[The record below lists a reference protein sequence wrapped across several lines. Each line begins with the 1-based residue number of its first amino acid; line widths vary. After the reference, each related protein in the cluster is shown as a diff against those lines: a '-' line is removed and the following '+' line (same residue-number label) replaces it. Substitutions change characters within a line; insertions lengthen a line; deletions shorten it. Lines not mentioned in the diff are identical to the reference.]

1 MNVFDR
7 KYCIVDNT
15 GNYYSINEYDA
26 LVAVKDQTTAQ
37 WFDILE
43 ANRRITS
50 SGMSNMLRTV
60 KADKKMMKKKDA
72 TKPVHIENLQLDEE
86 VELSIDDIDLQQL
99 AQELQYL
106 QLNLPA
112 HQTKL
117 RKQQTAVDEEICDL
131 LHFIEL
137 YQMDDDKSL
146 ELVARIRDCRQ
157 KRREIKDELYR
168 EETFS
173 KLFSSGGMNNLLKD
187 VSRQIEN
194 MEVREYAP
202 RQIPQLFVGAEKL
215 SDLQEDEMV
224 LADTCEQEE
233 LIEMEYERRDT
244 IFDGKENDW
253 VSMVNQQ
260 KDFFENAQQYIANL
274 QMDVEDLDAQIED
287 AVWQC
292 ENSNCNVTQGYKL
305 FKQIKDLRLTRTA
318 KIEELNKVG
327 LIAGCFDCNAMADT
341 YRYCVDSI
349 TGIDEES
356 VDGGKSQAVGMEV
369 INENTESDDVEIRE
383 AV

>member
-117 RKQQTAVDEEICDL
+117 RKQQTAEDEEICDL

>member
-26 LVAVKDQTTAQ
+26 LIAVKDQTTAQ

-50 SGMSNMLRTV
+50 SGMSNVLRTV
-60 KADKKMMKKKDA
+60 KADKKIVKKKDA
-72 TKPVHIENLQLDEE
+72 MKSIHIENLQLDEE
-86 VELSIDDIDLQQL
+86 VELSIDDMDLQQL

-112 HQTKL
+112 HQTEL

-157 KRREIKDELYR
+157 KRRKIKDKLYR

-187 VSRQIEN
+187 VSRQLEN

-202 RQIPQLFVGAEKL
+202 RQIPQLFVDAEKL
-215 SDLQEDEMV
+215 SDLQEDKMV

-233 LIEMEYERRDT
+233 QVEMEYKRKDT

-253 VSMVNQQ
+253 ISMINQQ
-260 KDFFENAQQYIANL
+260 KDFFGNVQQYIANL
-274 QMDVEDLDAQIED
+274 Q
-287 AVWQC
+287 
-292 ENSNCNVTQGYKL
+292 
-305 FKQIKDLRLTRTA
+305 
-318 KIEELNKVG
+318 
-327 LIAGCFDCNAMADT
+327 
-341 YRYCVDSI
+341 I
-349 TGIDEES
+349 T
-356 VDGGKSQAVGMEV
+356 
-369 INENTESDDVEIRE
+369 
-383 AV
+383 